1 MQTEGWEITEQI
13 EKHIDSVWNG
23 SRISGATTYI
33 RIQNSTKFVNLS
45 VYGFVLPSSQRYV
58 SVHLLAYFQQ
68 LLKVHTI
75 W

>member
-1 MQTEGWEITEQI
+1 MQPEGWEITEQV
-13 EKHIDSVWNG
+13 EKHIDSVCNG
-23 SRISGATTYI
+23 SHISGATTYI
-33 RIQNSTKFVNLS
+33 TIQNSTKFVNLS
-45 VYGFVLPSSQRYV
+45 VYSFVLPSSQWYA